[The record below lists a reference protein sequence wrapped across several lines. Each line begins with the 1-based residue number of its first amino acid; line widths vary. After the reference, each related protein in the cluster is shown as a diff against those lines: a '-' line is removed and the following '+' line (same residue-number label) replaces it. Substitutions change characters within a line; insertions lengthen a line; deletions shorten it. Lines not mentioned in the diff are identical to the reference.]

1 MKNLSSCTVFS
12 SLTARVESDGA
23 LNSLTTS
30 SEQWVRKI
38 MEWNFTRSYNA
49 RKMLVSF
56 LLRPV
61 LLRQSDRQTPQ
72 STVLHTDTHSPLE
85 EDQPHPW
92 KEAVRSFIISVLLTL
107 PSKHIQ
113 KANQVLG
120 VIFNC
125 TTTQIQTHTRQHRWV
140 AQNFMCCFLCL
151 FLFVSATLGAVTLIP
166 ALQVA
171 AQEAGLRNAGPCAC
185 LRSLSLVMRVWLT
198 QLVCLSANWVG
209 LREKKQSDI
218 RGKC

>member
-1 MKNLSSCTVFS
+1 
-12 SLTARVESDGA
+12 
-23 LNSLTTS
+23 
-30 SEQWVRKI
+30 
-38 MEWNFTRSYNA
+38 
-49 RKMLVSF
+49 ML
-56 LLRPV
+56 LC
-61 LLRQSDRQTPQ
+61 QSDRHWVRQTPQ
-72 STVLHTDTHSPLE
+72 STVLHTVTHSPRE

-92 KEAVRSFIISVLLTL
+92 KEAARSFIMPFFSLYHPNTSTKQIKSLVSSLIV
-107 PSKHIQ
+107 PQHRHKH
-113 KANQVLG
+113 
-120 VIFNC
+120 
-125 TTTQIQTHTRQHRWV
+125 THVMHKHRWV
-140 AQNFMCCFLCL
+140 AQNFMCCFP

-185 LRSLSLVMRVWLT
+185 LRSSSLVMRVWLT

>member
-1 MKNLSSCTVFS
+1 
-12 SLTARVESDGA
+12 
-23 LNSLTTS
+23 
-30 SEQWVRKI
+30 
-38 MEWNFTRSYNA
+38 
-49 RKMLVSF
+49 MLVSF
-56 LLRPV
+56 FVEPSAAVSVWQALSEADATKHSP
-61 LLRQSDRQTPQ
+61 
-72 STVLHTDTHSPLE
+72 THSYTLATGGGSTTSM
-85 EDQPHPW
+85 
-92 KEAVRSFIISVLLTL
+92 KRSRAIIYYAVLLTL
-107 PSKHIQ
+107 PSKHIH
-113 KANQVLG
+113 KANQVFG

-125 TTTQIQTHTRQHRWV
+125 TTTQTQTHTRQQRWV
-140 AQNFMCCFLCL
+140 AQNFMCCFP

-185 LRSLSLVMRVWLT
+185 LRSSSLVMRVWLT